1 MTKYKLTEKAI
12 SEKFDMLSGST
23 INMINL
29 RVNEL
34 IEERVN
40 NGALISVPERMIVE
54 LSRMLVTFKDPDMNK
69 LFSILN
75 AYKFQVYSDDLE
87 EEEEFPKELK
97 KVTTGVWYD
106 VEDIINEE
114 YDIEDALE
122 DTYDVMVCEASADN
136 MRYKGNLTCSHRAYH
151 VGYLDRE
158 ADVYVFCSRG
168 QEFPLKAFV
177 RLMFIPRKNNQHDN
191 PQGRLQLQEAA

>member
-12 SEKFDMLSGST
+12 AEKFDMLCGST

-29 RVNEL
+29 RVNEV
-34 IEERVN
+34 IAERVN
-40 NGALISVPERMIVE
+40 NGALIPVPVRMIVE
-54 LSRMLVTFKDPDMNK
+54 LSRMDVVFKDPDMNK

-75 AYKFQVYSDDLE
+75 SYKFQVYSEDLEE

-97 KVTTGVWYD
+97 KITTGVWYD
-106 VEDIINEE
+106 VEDIINDE

-136 MRYKGNLTCSHRAYH
+136 MGYNGNFTGSHRAYR
-151 VGYLDRE
+151 VGYLDIN
-158 ADVYVFCSRG
+158 DDGYVFCSRG

-177 RLMFIPRKNNQHDN
+177 RLMFIPAETK
-191 PQGRLQLQEAA
+191 EE

>member
-12 SEKFDMLSGST
+12 AEKFDMLSGFT

-29 RVNEL
+29 RVNEV

-40 NGALISVPERMIVE
+40 NGALIPVPDRMIVE
-54 LSRMLVTFKDPDMNK
+54 LSRILVTFKDPDMNK

-75 AYKFQVYSDDLE
+75 SYKFQVYSEDLE

-97 KVTTGVWYD
+97 KITTGVWYD
-106 VEDIINEE
+106 VEDIINGE

-136 MRYKGNLTCSHRAYH
+136 MEYKDNFTGSHRAYR
-151 VGYLDRE
+151 VGYLDIN
-158 ADVYVFCSRG
+158 DDGYVFCSRC

-177 RLMFIPRKNNQHDN
+177 RLMFIPAETK
-191 PQGRLQLQEAA
+191 EE

>member
-12 SEKFDMLSGST
+12 AEKFDMLSGFT

-29 RVNEL
+29 RVNEV

-40 NGALISVPERMIVE
+40 NGALIPVPDRMIVE
-54 LSRMLVTFKDPDMNK
+54 LSRILVTFKDPDMNK

-75 AYKFQVYSDDLE
+75 SYKFQVYSDDLE

-97 KVTTGVWYD
+97 KITTGVWYD
-106 VEDIINEE
+106 VEDIINGE

-122 DTYDVMVCEASADN
+122 DVYDVMACEASADN
-136 MRYKGNLTCSHRAYH
+136 MEYKDNFTGSHRAYR
-151 VGYLDRE
+151 VGYLDSN
-158 ADVYVFCSRG
+158 ADGYVLCSRG
-168 QEFPLKAFV
+168 REFPLKAFV
-177 RLMFIPRKNNQHDN
+177 RLMFIPAETK
-191 PQGRLQLQEAA
+191 EE

>member
-12 SEKFDMLSGST
+12 AEKFDMLSGFT
-23 INMINL
+23 ISMINL
-29 RVNEL
+29 RVNEV

-40 NGALISVPERMIVE
+40 NGAFIPVPDCMIVE
-54 LSRMLVTFKDPDMNK
+54 LSRILVTFKDPAMNK

-87 EEEEFPKELK
+87 EEEEEESPKELK
-97 KVTTGVWYD
+97 KITTGVWYD
-106 VEDIINEE
+106 AKDIINGE
-114 YDIEDALE
+114 YDTEDALE

-136 MRYKGNLTCSHRAYH
+136 MGYKGNFTGNYRVYH
-151 VGYLDRE
+151 VGYLDRND
-158 ADVYVFCSRG
+158 DVYVFCSRG

-177 RLMFIPRKNNQHDN
+177 RLMFIPAETK
-191 PQGRLQLQEAA
+191 EE

>member
-12 SEKFDMLSGST
+12 AEKFDMLSGFT

-40 NGALISVPERMIVE
+40 NGALISVPDRMIVE
-54 LSRMLVTFKDPDMNK
+54 LSRILVTFKDPDMNK

-87 EEEEFPKELK
+87 EEEFPKELK
-97 KVTTGVWYD
+97 KITTGVWYD
-106 VEDIINEE
+106 VKDIINGE
-114 YDIEDALE
+114 YDIENALE
-122 DTYDVMVCEASADN
+122 DTYDVMVCEESADN
-136 MRYKGNLTCSHRAYH
+136 MEYKDNFTGSHGAYH
-151 VGYLDRE
+151 VGYLDIN
-158 ADVYVFCSRG
+158 DDGYVFYSRCK
-168 QEFPLKAFV
+168 EFPLKAFV
-177 RLMFIPRKNNQHDN
+177 RLMFIPAETK
-191 PQGRLQLQEAA
+191 EE

>member
-12 SEKFDMLSGST
+12 SEKFDMLCGFT
-23 INMINL
+23 INMINI

-40 NGALISVPERMIVE
+40 NGALISVPDRMIVE
-54 LSRMLVTFKDPDMNK
+54 LSRMYVVFKDPDMNK
-69 LFSILN
+69 LFGILN
-75 AYKFQVYSDDLE
+75 SYKFQVYSDDLE

-97 KVTTGVWYD
+97 KITTGVWYD
-106 VEDIINEE
+106 VKDIINDE
-114 YDIEDALE
+114 YDIEGALE

-136 MRYKGNLTCSHRAYH
+136 MGYKDNFTGSHCAYR
-151 VGYLDRE
+151 VGYLDIN
-158 ADVYVFCSRG
+158 DVGYVFCSRG

-177 RLMFIPRKNNQHDN
+177 RLMFIPAETK
-191 PQGRLQLQEAA
+191 EE

>member
-12 SEKFDMLSGST
+12 AEKFDMLCGLT
-23 INMINL
+23 IDMINL
-29 RVNEL
+29 RVNEV

-40 NGALISVPERMIVE
+40 NGALIPVPDRMSVE
-54 LSRMLVTFKDPDMNK
+54 LSRMDVVFKDPDMNK

-75 AYKFQVYSDDLE
+75 SYKFQVYSEDLEE

-97 KVTTGVWYD
+97 KITTGVWYD
-106 VEDIINEE
+106 INGE

-122 DTYDVMVCEASADN
+122 DTYDVMVCEASADD
-136 MRYKGNLTCSHRAYH
+136 MRYKGNFTGSHRAYR
-151 VGYLDRE
+151 VGYLDIN
-158 ADVYVFCSRG
+158 DDGYVLCSRG

-177 RLMFIPRKNNQHDN
+177 RLMFIPAETK
-191 PQGRLQLQEAA
+191 EE